1 MVNTTGMVF
10 KNTVAVAFILHAALI
25 VPAQQDSS
33 VNKTIT
39 LREVIVQQD
48 TRLSGMKEK
57 KQGADLQVPT
67 DQLLEGIAG
76 VNMIRRGSYAW
87 EPAIRGLNA
96 GQINIT
102 ISGMAVFGAC
112 TDRMDPVSSYIEPN
126 NLQAITVSYG
136 TGDPS
141 YGSSTGGGFNFKL
154 KQPRLGNEKKFT
166 GLWGAGYETNAHA
179 LQTLAALEYSGG
191 RFAVRGNGIFRQAGH
206 YTAGGGDKVAFSQYA
221 KWNGGLS
228 AKYRLAE
235 HHFLHADYIQDEGWD
250 IGYPALL
257 MDVSFAKA
265 KIGSVSYL
273 YQPHSRSMHSWETKL
288 YYNTVDHAM
297 DDTKRPKDQ
306 VPMHMDMPGKSQTMG
321 FYSEIRWAFSSRHHI
336 TTRLNG
342 YRNRLHAEM
351 TMYPEGAASMF
362 MLTVPDAQRS
372 MIGLDI
378 SDRVL
383 LTPKVELTAGIRTD
397 YTGSSIYSIAG
408 RQMLSGMHDGD
419 LSRGSILY
427 NAYANGRY
435 RANDHWHLYA
445 GVARA
450 MRSATLQELYGF
462 YLFNRADGHDYIGN
476 PALGNETSWNFSTG
490 ATFQKKIF
498 RAEGQA
504 FAYVFSDYIAGRPL
518 QGYSVM
524 TIGARGVKQY
534 NNVSSAVLY
543 GAEASA
549 AVQPFSFLT
558 IKSVNTYTR
567 GQDAGDNPLPL
578 IAPFKSVNTVSAVWK
593 EWRLGAESVHAL
605 AQNHVSGEV
614 YGESPSEGYTVVNMR
629 AGRSFPIGSVL
640 WDINVTLSN
649 IFDNYYY
656 EHLDMMKIPRQGR
669 NLVVHLTMRF

>member
-1 MVNTTGMVF
+1 MTF
-10 KNTVAVAFILHAALI
+10 KNTVALVFMLHAALM
-25 VPAQQDSS
+25 VPAQEDSS

-39 LREVIVQQD
+39 LREVIVQHD
-48 TRLSGMKEK
+48 AKLSGMKEK
-57 KQGADLQVPT
+57 KQGADLQVST

-96 GQINIT
+96 GQINVT

-154 KQPRLGNEKKFT
+154 KQPRIGNEKKLT
-166 GLWGAGYETNAHA
+166 GLWGVGYETNAHA
-179 LQTLAALEYSGG
+179 LQTLAALEYSGS
-191 RFAVRGNGIFRQAGH
+191 RFAIRGNGIFRKAGN
-206 YTAGGGDKVAFSQYA
+206 YTAGGGDKIAFSQYA

-273 YQPHSRSMHSWETKL
+273 YQPHSRSIHSWETKL

-297 DDTKRPKDQ
+297 DDTKRPKEQ
-306 VPMHMDMPGKSQTMG
+306 VPIHMDMPGRSQTMG
-321 FYSEIRWAFSSRHHI
+321 FYSEVQWAFSNRHRV

-351 TMYPEGAASMF
+351 TMYPQGAAPMF

-372 MIGLDI
+372 MIGMDI
-378 SDRVL
+378 SDRIA
-383 LTPKVELTAGIRTD
+383 LTPKVELTAGMRTD
-397 YTGSSIYSIAG
+397 YTGSSIYSAGG
-408 RQMLSGMHDGD
+408 RQLLSGMHNGS
-419 LSRGSILY
+419 LSRNELLY
-427 NAYANGRY
+427 NAYANARY
-435 RANDHWHLYA
+435 RVNDHWQLYV

-450 MRSATLQELYGF
+450 VRSATLQELYGF
-462 YLFNRADGHDYIGN
+462 YLFNRADGYDYIGD
-476 PALGNETSWNFSTG
+476 PGLHNEASWNFNMG
-490 ATFQKKIF
+490 AGFQRKMF

-504 FAYVFSDYIAGRPL
+504 FAYMFSDYIAGKYVP
-518 QGYSVM
+518 GYSVM
-524 TIGARGVKQY
+524 TIGALGVKQY

-543 GAEASA
+543 GAEASLTA
-549 AVQPFSFLT
+549 QPVSFLT

-567 GQDAGDNPLPL
+567 GQDADGNALPL
-578 IAPFKSVNTVSAVWK
+578 IAPFKSVNTVNAVWK
-593 EWRLGAESVHAL
+593 EYRFSAECVSAL
-605 AQNHVSGEV
+605 AQRHVSGDV
-614 YGESPSEGYTVVNMR
+614 YGELPSTGYAVVNMR
-629 AGRSFPIGSVL
+629 AGRSFSVGSVL
-640 WDINVTLSN
+640 WDINFAVSN
-649 IFDNYYY
+649 IFDHYYY
-656 EHLDMMKIPRQGR
+656 EHLDIMKLPRPGR

>member
-1 MVNTTGMVF
+1 MIF
-10 KNTVAVAFILHAALI
+10 KNTAALVFILHAALI
-25 VPAQQDSS
+25 VPAQQDSL

-39 LREVIVQQD
+39 LREVIVQHEA
-48 TRLSGMKEK
+48 RLSGMKEK
-57 KQGADLQVPT
+57 KQGADLQVST
-67 DQLLEGIAG
+67 DRLLESIAG

-87 EPAIRGLNA
+87 EPAIRGMNA

-102 ISGMAVFGAC
+102 ISGMTVFGAC

-154 KQPRLGNEKKFT
+154 KQPRMDNEKKLT
-166 GLWGAGYETNAHA
+166 GLLGAGYETNAHA
-179 LQTLAALEYSGG
+179 LQTLAALEYSGS
-191 RFAVRGNGIFRQAGH
+191 RFAIRGNGIFRKAGN
-206 YTAGGGDKVAFSQYA
+206 YTVGGGDKIAFSQYA

-235 HHFLHADYIQDEGWD
+235 HHFLHTDYIQDEGWD

-306 VPMHMDMPGKSQTMG
+306 VPMHMDMPGRSQTIG
-321 FYSEIRWAFSSRHHI
+321 FYSEIQWAFSNRHRI

-372 MIGLDI
+372 MVGLNI

-383 LTPKVELTAGIRTD
+383 LRPKVELTGGIRAD
-397 YTGSSIYSIAG
+397 YAGSSIYSTEG
-408 RQMLSGMHDGD
+408 RQLLSGMYNGS
-419 LSRGSILY
+419 LNRGSFLY
-427 NAYANGRY
+427 NAYANVKY
-435 RANDHWHLYA
+435 RSNDHWQLYA

-476 PALGNETSWNFSTG
+476 PGLGNEASWNFNTG
-490 ATFQKKIF
+490 AVFQKKIF

-504 FAYVFSDYIAGRPL
+504 FAYMFSNYIAGKYVP
-518 QGYSVM
+518 GYSVM
-524 TIGARGVKQY
+524 TIGALGVKRY
-534 NNVSSAVLY
+534 NNISSAVLY
-543 GAEASA
+543 GAEASLTA
-549 AVQPFSFLT
+549 QPFSFLT
-558 IKSVNTYTR
+558 LKSINTYTR
-567 GQDAGDNPLPL
+567 GQDAGGNALPL
-578 IAPFKSVNTVSAVWK
+578 IAPFKSVNTVSVVWK
-593 EWRLGAESVHAL
+593 GYRFNAACVSAL
-605 AQNHVSGEV
+605 AQHHVSSDM
-614 YGESPSEGYTVVNMR
+614 YGESPTKGYAIVNTG

-640 WDINVTLSN
+640 WDLNLTLSN

-656 EHLDMMKIPRQGR
+656 EHLDMMKLPRPGR
-669 NLVVHLTMRF
+669 NFVVHLTMRF